1 MKCTAPSPFCE
12 CHKCFAAKHGSQSRA
27 VDLVTGAQNKTA
39 KERQRVRQM
48 PTIGDMW
55 PKSDKSNVSDQTPRT
70 QDVANTTDSLE
81 RLSASVL
88 FGLLLLVGFI
98 SGPSSVGAQETPI
111 DHPRPAESHRTT
123 DKMDNTGNPIILGNE
138 AEPRLEALSAD
149 TYGKSAFGS
158 FGEPSPQTSGTAH
171 SALESSL
178 TDQVGSLSGGERASE
193 STMQARRLSPTGFV
207 LLGVIVQLLLM
218 AATWS
223 NVVPVEHPKW
233 LSLNIRYTA
242 VAVLITMLLQP
253 YVLSLVSSL
262 ESSGALIHCPN
273 AEVCQPE
280 GAKKL

>member
-1 MKCTAPSPFCE
+1 MIDSV
-12 CHKCFAAKHGSQSRA
+12 S
-27 VDLVTGAQNKTA
+27 
-39 KERQRVRQM
+39 
-48 PTIGDMW
+48 W
-55 PKSDKSNVSDQTPRT
+55 PNVSDQTPRT

-273 AEVCQPE
+273 AKGEAQPP
-280 GAKKL
+280 AK